1 MLLSKWSA
9 FAGRASSPPYPSIPE
24 QCATSS
30 LTEDHRGVGGHLEIA
45 VSLLYSVLLLPIY
58 WEKMQMMSDAELV
71 LRMQILNIVLTQAS
85 NTVRFLKSKV
95 S

>member
-1 MLLSKWSA
+1 MECCRRQGLQ
-9 FAGRASSPPYPSIPE
+9 PPLPLPE

-30 LTEDHRGVGGHLEIA
+30 FTEDHGGVGGHLEIA
-45 VSLLYSVLLLPIY
+45 VSLLHSVLLLPIY

-71 LRMQILNIVLTQAS
+71 IRTQILNIVFTQAS

-95 S
+95 L